1 MKDQARIALKL
12 EPNFNKFVNAS
23 DVICETLTGDDQI
36 PNNPKLPLL
45 VYPKAFSVLN
55 DDLVSTCESLF
66 AANSWQGCW

>member
-36 PNNPKLPLL
+36 PNNQKLPLL
-45 VYPKAFSVLN
+45 EKP
-55 DDLVSTCESLF
+55 C
-66 AANSWQGCW
+66 